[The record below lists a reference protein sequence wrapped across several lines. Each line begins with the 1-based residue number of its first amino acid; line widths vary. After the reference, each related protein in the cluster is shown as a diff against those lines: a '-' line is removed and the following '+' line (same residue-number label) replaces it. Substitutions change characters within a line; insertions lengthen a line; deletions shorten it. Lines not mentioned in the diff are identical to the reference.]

1 MGELVQPEKARS
13 ALKIYLDILTTV
25 RDQGRAKPT
34 RILYLA
40 NLSHDR
46 LVKYVSELV
55 SKGLIEEKTEEEN
68 KFYTLTQKGTNFLN
82 EVKKAESFVSAFG
95 ITI

>member
-1 MGELVQPEKARS
+1 M
-13 ALKIYLDILTTV
+13 

-46 LVKYVSELV
+46 LVKYVSDLV

-68 KFYTLTQKGTNFLN
+68 RFYTLTQKGTNFLN